1 MRKVVDFGNGAGNCF
16 DFEGTVRGMG
26 VLDDGTGTIIAQP
39 VFIVDPCQSGLSP
52 LKTATL
58 LPVQQTLQA
67 GGQTVALAIYLNT
80 YAAQLGISNSLFL
93 EAQMLIGFRQV
104 SAANSTNTYTLDV
117 RNLNKSIAISSIAS
131 GGTSTLLVESSTDNS
146 NYITI
151 DSIAA
156 ALSNV
161 KQYTETTVGAGVA
174 LSPLSFRYLRV
185 TAGAAGVGNT
195 TTLITAMK

>member
-1 MRKVVDFGNGAGNCF
+1 
-16 DFEGTVRGMG
+16 
-26 VLDDGTGTIIAQP
+26 
-39 VFIVDPCQSGLSP
+39 
-52 LKTATL
+52 
-58 LPVQQTLQA
+58 
-67 GGQTVALAIYLNT
+67 
-80 YAAQLGISNSLFL
+80 
-93 EAQMLIGFRQV
+93 MLIGFRQV